1 MKYRK
6 AVVKKEWGEIG
17 LGSSKRNGWAYEVTY
32 YDWDSGWKRVD
43 LTVHKN
49 KGSAYS
55 AARKWESRGFLY
67 GGE

>member
-1 MKYRK
+1 MYRE

-32 YDWDSGWKRVD
+32 YDWDQGWKQVD
-43 LTVHKN
+43 QTIHEN
-49 KGSAYS
+49 KAYADS
-55 AARKWESRGFLY
+55 AAFKWKVYGFLY